1 MEILGPTLELIASE
15 KAAIMKPKTPHLIG
29 ILPKPALRVMKQV
42 ARIVGAE
49 LHELGKANVAF
60 QDDSLRL
67 DYQSDQISLRAF
79 RPGLM
84 GVHQLRNT
92 ALVLKA
98 CEILD
103 MRGLK
108 ISSGARR
115 SGIKEVHWPG
125 RFQRL
130 KSPSGQTVILDLAHN
145 RGGAGA
151 VRRTFNL
158 LYPGRH
164 ATVILGLVK
173 KKEHQEIIDEM
184 GKIAKQFILVP
195 LPTHRTATPEE
206 LIENLNFRE
215 VPVAGVR
222 SLSEAL
228 STVAASSRSADIIA
242 IVGSHYLVGEYME
255 KYQQQWHGR
264 RNLNRRVNKK

>member
-29 ILPKPALRVMKQV
+29 LLPKPAMRVMKRT
-42 ARIVGAE
+42 AKTVGADF
-49 LHELGKANVAF
+49 HELAKANVTF
-60 QDDSLRL
+60 HDDTLRL

-79 RPGLM
+79 RSGLL

-92 ALVLKA
+92 ALVLRA
-98 CEILD
+98 CELLNT
-103 MRGLK
+103 RGLR
-108 ISSGARR
+108 ISASAIR
-115 SGIKEVHWPG
+115 SGIKQVHWPG

-130 KSPSGQTVILDLAHN
+130 KSPTGQTVILDVGHN
-145 RGGAGA
+145 RGGAEA

-173 KKEHQEIIDEM
+173 KKEHQEIIHEM
-184 GKIAKQFILVP
+184 GKIAKRFILVP

-206 LIENLNFRE
+206 LIENHNFRG